1 MATSTSYAQDNS
13 ATSAV
18 DGNYLVSNDL
28 TLTSYTDLD
37 VPSGATINGIT
48 LSWLGGSNGQWSG
61 EDKVMSVSNNKGSS
75 FSGRL
80 PTDSNV
86 SNSPT
91 LRPAVYGG
99 ATNLWGLTWTVNQAN
114 TIRTNFFYD
123 PGGAVE
129 AGGPENRHDAFH
141 ITIHYTPSAGGG
153 KITISSGLVK
163 ISSGKITL

>member
-13 ATSAV
+13 PTSAV
-18 DGNYLVSNDL
+18 DGTYLVSNDL

-61 EDKVMSVSNNKGSS
+61 EDKMMSVSNNKGSS
-75 FSGRL
+75 FSGKL
-80 PTDSNV
+80 ATDSNV

-114 TIRTNFFYD
+114 TISTNFFYD
-123 PGGAVE
+123 SGGAAKRVD
-129 AGGPENRHDAFH
+129 PKTDMTHF
-141 ITIHYTPSAGGG
+141 
-153 KITISSGLVK
+153 
-163 ISSGKITL
+163 TLLYIIPLEVN

>member
-99 ATNLWGLTWTVNQAN
+99 ATNLWGLTWTAEQAN
-114 TIRTNFFYD
+114 SIQTNFY
-123 PGGAVE
+123 
-129 AGGPENRHDAFH
+129 AGGPAEVTEYGNRHDAFH
-141 ITIHYTPSAGGG
+141 ITIHYTPPVGGG